1 MNDFDYDVMIK
12 KRIANSARNRKR
24 GSKSKKC
31 PMSTDH
37 MTHKQ
42 WLERCGKTVTYNF
55 SKPMAWQDFCDL
67 PIHIQKEYLLN
78 LIKVYSTTASDLA
91 KMFGITAQTVT
102 KHCGNEEIGIKFSP
116 GKRMSKDSRA
126 AFEIFCQGNN
136 PVQEEEEETVVV
148 KKECEAE
155 PVQKQEVFPIDNSV
169 PATMSMAE
177 FTMSFVGGFNREMI
191 YNSIASMIAAGTPVK
206 LDIKCSIVA

>member
-78 LIKVYSTTASDLA
+78 LI
-91 KMFGITAQTVT
+91 TVT
-102 KHCGNEEIGIKFSP
+102 KHCGNEGIGIKFSP

-177 FTMSFVGGFNREMI
+177 FTMSFVGGFNRDMI
-191 YNSIASMIAAGTPVK
+191 YNSIASMIAAGTQVK
-206 LDIKCSIVA
+206 LDIKCSIVD